1 MEEKFQLVGIL
12 LAMVVIAV
20 VLQFSVRFAQESLNA
35 EEWVEFEPYRIS
47 EEIENP
53 EMEGR
58 LNFFSSV
65 TGIVRDAFPYLNI
78 KESRFG
84 YSWQEVTAFYQSIIE
99 DESLSEQSYLYAVS
113 EMLSLLDDPGT
124 RLADR
129 NLSGVEH
136 NLLINIKTKGEQ
148 VFLKNYHEAFRDNE
162 DYMDYLEPGDV
173 LLKVDDRN
181 AWDLYQVMLADS
193 VYGLYPET
201 AGMFSE
207 RYFMTYYHQYL
218 EAINPQYCKLD
229 FLKEDGT
236 EYTLLLE
243 WQEAMNITG
252 VNGVVITGANN
263 GTTYGE
269 YIEESNLAY
278 IRLNSLYM
286 ENLPLFQSEMARMQ
300 NTSGL
305 ILDLRGA
312 DKAIDYIV
320 FEKAILGYF
329 TEMQE
334 TLFYEKTKYSPL
346 LLRFS
351 DHEYEPIE
359 SEYYPAENITV
370 LPASSYYSKPL
381 VVLVDENF
389 MESPDELI
397 VGLKTLADATI
408 IGRGYEVHALAK
420 NISVDTPY
428 LSYGFRLST
437 AYLYDTK
444 MKKME
449 NELLIMDLEIPYT
462 SEEAD
467 GTHDPVL
474 RAGIEWF
481 EEE

>member
-1 MEEKFQLVGIL
+1 VEEKFQLVGIL

-47 EEIENP
+47 VETDNP
-53 EMEGR
+53 EMDGR

-65 TGIVRDAFPYLNI
+65 TGIVRDTFPYLNI
-78 KESRFG
+78 KESRFD
-84 YSWQEVTAFYQSIIE
+84 YSWQDITTYYQSLIE
-99 DESLSEQSYLYAVS
+99 DETLSEQAYLFSIS
-113 EMLSLLDDPGT
+113 EMLSLLDDPGS
-124 RLADR
+124 RLTDR
-129 NLSGVEH
+129 NLSGIEH

-148 VFLKNYHEAFRDNE
+148 VILKNYHEAFRDNE
-162 DYMDYLEPGDV
+162 EYMEYLEPEDI

-181 AWDLYQVMLADS
+181 AWDLYRVMREDS

-201 AGMFSE
+201 VGMFGE

-218 EAINPQYCKLD
+218 EEINPQYCKLD
-229 FLKEDGT
+229 FLKADGT

-252 VNGVVITGANN
+252 VNGVVITGVNN

-269 YIEESNLAY
+269 YIEDSNLAY
-278 IRLNSLYM
+278 IRLNSFYM
-286 ENLPLFQSEMARMQ
+286 ANLPLFQSEMARMQ
-300 NTSGL
+300 NTSGM

-312 DKAIDYIV
+312 DKAIDYIT

-329 TEMQE
+329 TETQE
-334 TLFYEKTKYSPL
+334 ILFYEKIKYSPL

-351 DHEYEPIE
+351 EHEYEPIE
-359 SEYYPAENITV
+359 NEYYPVEKITI
-370 LPASSYYSKPL
+370 LPASSYYKEPL

-397 VGLKTLADATI
+397 MGLMTLADTTI
-408 IGRGYEVHALAK
+408 IGRGYEVHALG
-420 NISVDTPY
+420 NSISVDTPY
-428 LSYGFRLST
+428 LNYGFRLST

-449 NELLIMDLEIPYT
+449 NELLIMDLEIPYS

-467 GTHDPVL
+467 GTLDPVL